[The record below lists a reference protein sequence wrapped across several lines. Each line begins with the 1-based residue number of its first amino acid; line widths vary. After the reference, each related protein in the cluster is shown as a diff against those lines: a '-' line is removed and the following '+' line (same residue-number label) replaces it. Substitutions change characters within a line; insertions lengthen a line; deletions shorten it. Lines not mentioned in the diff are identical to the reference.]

1 MMPHSKKK
9 QKIEEEGHN
18 NDSVCVSSA
27 NEHHMPSFD
36 DLGTDEHANIFGFL
50 PPEDIIRACLNKKM
64 REAAKKTNY

>member
-1 MMPHSKKK
+1 
-9 QKIEEEGHN
+9 
-18 NDSVCVSSA
+18 
-27 NEHHMPSFD
+27 MPSFD